1 MSPSCLGV
9 DVLVRNKPAQGF
21 GVSDGEQQL
30 TRPLGRTE
38 EEDEAEHLR
47 RMADELGGAN
57 STSLAALRTSL
68 AEGDIK
74 EKRAAAASLGT
85 LGDRNA
91 IALLRGLLEGEN
103 PHNWELAVHG
113 LRQSKDR
120 AGWLCLESVAL
131 DLLPALEHESQW
143 SEHAFR
149 LLVMGR
155 TKTMDRLFR
164 AIDGHSR
171 AISATAAI
179 NFSNVAVSSVPS
191 DLSVV
196 MGMRLGLHNGAVVNP
211 SSPEQ
216 ISQSTGLTLETVRRV
231 EAEAWE
237 AVQRPRRYREIRR
250 NYEVNN
256 DRLRAAD

>member
-1 MSPSCLGV
+1 
-9 DVLVRNKPAQGF
+9 
-21 GVSDGEQQL
+21 
-30 TRPLGRTE
+30 
-38 EEDEAEHLR
+38 
-47 RMADELGGAN
+47 MADELGGAN
-57 STSLAALRTSL
+57 STSVAELRTLL
-68 AEGDIK
+68 ASGDID

-113 LRQSKDR
+113 LRQSKAR

-131 DLLPALEHESQW
+131 DLLPVLERETQSLV
-143 SEHAFR
+143 HAFR

-179 NFSNVAVSSVPS
+179 NFSNVAVNSVPG

-196 MGMRLGLHNGAVVNP
+196 VGMRLGLAEGAVVSP
-211 SSPEQ
+211 LSSEQ
-216 ISQSTGLTLETVRRV
+216 IAQSTGLNLETVRRL

-237 AVQRPRRYREIRR
+237 AVQRPRQYQEIRR